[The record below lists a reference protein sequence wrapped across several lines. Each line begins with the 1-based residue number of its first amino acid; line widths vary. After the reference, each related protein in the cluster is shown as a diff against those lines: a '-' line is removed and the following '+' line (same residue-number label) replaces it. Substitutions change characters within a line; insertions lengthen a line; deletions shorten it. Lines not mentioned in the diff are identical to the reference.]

1 MQMAHLVALRLWMT
15 GGVSLMS
22 MVAMSRKILSLVDAS
37 LSSRF
42 ILGLNLLDVRF
53 LCMFMNVWTCLVD
66 MLLLV
71 GMESM
76 ALQSLYY
83 TMRR

>member
-1 MQMAHLVALRLWMT
+1 
-15 GGVSLMS
+15 MS

-71 GMESM
+71 GM
-76 ALQSLYY
+76 
-83 TMRR
+83 